1 MTLPLSEHQRTVAAA
16 ELDRQEAL
24 REHIVIALTG
34 AHAYGFP
41 SPDSDLDLKGV
52 HVLPTRAL
60 VGLSRPDDH
69 ASSLKVVEGVELDYA
84 SNEIGQ
90 VLAGVLRGIG
100 SYLERILGPW
110 IMRASP
116 DHAELAALVRG
127 ALCKRVHAHYR
138 GFARGQLRE
147 AVASGTPT
155 AKRMLYV
162 LRTALTGTRL
172 LATGELVTDLTA
184 LMDEHGFGHAR
195 ELLEIKRMGE
205 RTPLP
210 EELATRWLGEVERVF
225 EVLDS
230 ALTTSVLPDE
240 SPNVDAVDAWLVAL
254 RRRRFD

>member
-138 GFARGQLRE
+138 GFARGQLRD

-225 EVLDS
+225 EVLDG
-230 ALTTSVLPDE
+230 ALATSVLPDE